1 MRGFLTCIL
10 APALLSLSACRKS
23 GEKTAILPPE
33 TDGDG
38 GNFVEFRA
46 ENRLGALPGP
56 VYSSQADSPIHWQ
69 AWTRET
75 LFAAKASGRLV
86 LAVIALPQQP
96 SYRTVLEDIE
106 SDAASVKE
114 INDNYVPVLIDG
126 DAVREMGILT
136 ADLCAEINSGLQLPL
151 MVWLT
156 PEGNPVAW
164 IPMPSGYSGSAPDLF
179 SQSHLMVGRMWSED
193 PTYVS
198 TNSRSDQRNRRDRMS
213 KRTDES
219 TVSADRAADSL
230 RALRQLTSLYDPVS
244 RTFDESGGLFPSGA
258 LGLLSMGVRMQ
269 HVPEDLRERS
279 RMVLKYLL
287 DDLLSS
293 PMFDPLDGGAFSSR
307 RGNSWALPGFYR
319 DCATQGRIIMSLLDA
334 YSATGD
340 DRALLRALG
349 IMRFCEEHYRTP
361 DGLFGLVSGSNPDA
375 HLWLW
380 RLEDVSDILTEEELP
395 VWMAATGMMERGNL
409 PSEIDP
415 AREYF
420 RASSIGFVKTAGEIA
435 EETGADSGKTSELLE
450 SAVRK
455 LRKVR
460 DERMTSPA
468 VTPLPHAVSTFRMA
482 SAYAS
487 AYRATGETVF
497 LGLARE
503 TLTKGREAFSDG
515 RSLKSYRGE
524 APESVTAGRGF
535 VYGIALQSALDL
547 AATTLDDEW
556 LMWADDLATTAAEHF
571 VSGGEL
577 RECPPSAKL
586 MDLPI
591 RDTAMLFDESTLGL
605 FSMAE
610 ARLAAAGRPLVRSF
624 SETVSKL
631 PIRAV
636 EIPVLH
642 TDLIRASLVRSFG
655 TTLVYGEGVPPIIK
669 TAIARSA
676 AEDIARLRANMGTEV
691 GRLAGTDGVVAL
703 GPKGVMRKIT
713 NPKEIED
720 PYLPKPSK

>member
-10 APALLSLSACRKS
+10 APSLLSLSACRKS
-23 GEKTAILPPE
+23 GEKTTILPPE
-33 TDGDG
+33 TEADRGA
-38 GNFVEFRA
+38 FVEFRA

-75 LFAAKASGRLV
+75 LFAAKASGRLI
-86 LAVIALPQQP
+86 LAVITLPQQP
-96 SYRTVLEDIE
+96 SYRTVLADIE
-106 SDAASVKE
+106 GDAASVKA
-114 INDNYVPVLIDG
+114 INDDYVPVLIDG
-126 DAVREMGILT
+126 DAIREMGILT

-151 MVWLT
+151 MVWFT

-164 IPMPSGYSGSAPDLF
+164 IPIPSGQNGSAPDLF

-193 PTYVS
+193 PDYVS
-198 TNSRSDQRNRRDRMS
+198 TNSRSDQKNRRKRMG
-213 KRTDES
+213 KRIDES
-219 TVSADRAADSL
+219 SISTDRAADSL
-230 RALRQLTSLYDPVS
+230 RSLRQLTSLYDPVS

-258 LGLLSMGVRMQ
+258 LGLLSMGTRMK
-269 HVPEDLRERS
+269 HIPEDLRERCS
-279 RMVLKYLL
+279 MVLSYLL
-287 DDLLSS
+287 DDLLPS

-340 DRALLRALG
+340 ERALLRALG
-349 IMRFCEEHYRTP
+349 VMRFCEEHYRTP
-361 DGLFGLVSGSNPDA
+361 DGLFGLVSGLNHDTQ
-375 HLWLW
+375 LWLW
-380 RLEDVSDILTEEELP
+380 RYEDVLDILTEEELP
-395 VWMAATGMMERGNL
+395 VWMAATGMTKRGNL

-415 AREYF
+415 SREYF
-420 RASSIGFVKTAGEIA
+420 RASSIGFVKTAREIA
-435 EETGADSGKTSELLE
+435 DLTGEDPEKTGELLE
-450 SAVRK
+450 SSVRK

-460 DERMTSPA
+460 DERMTFPA
-468 VTPLPHAVSTFRMA
+468 VTPVPHAVSTFRMA

-497 LGLARE
+497 LDLARE

-515 RSLKSYRGE
+515 PSLKSYRGE

-547 AATTLDDEW
+547 AATTLDDAW
-556 LMWADDLATTAAEHF
+556 LMWADDLASTAAEHF
-571 VSGGEL
+571 ISSGGL
-577 RECPPSAKL
+577 RECPPSAAL

-605 FSMAE
+605 FSIAE
-610 ARLAAAGRPLVRSF
+610 ARLAAAGRPVVRSF
-624 SETVSKL
+624 SETVTKFPL
-631 PIRAV
+631 RAV
-636 EIPVLH
+636 EIPILH

-655 TTLVYGEGVPPIIK
+655 TALVYGEDAPPEMK

-676 AEDIARLRANMGTEV
+676 AEDVARLRADESNKV
-691 GRLAGTDGVVAL
+691 GRLAGADGVVAL
-703 GPKGVMRKIT
+703 GPKGNMSKIT
-713 NPKEIED
+713 DPKEIED
-720 PYLPKPSK
+720 TFLPKPSK